1 MTRRLIPLRLF
12 QRCCAGSGRKIA
24 VEAVLRTVSW
34 RESANGLCQGTTS
47 QLAEKIRRGRAGAC
61 PGLKAGED
69 FKGLNRLDRGHALT
83 QNAHSLRC
91 GLEECRELRWFRS
104 TSVRFPNS

>member
-12 QRCCAGSGRKIA
+12 QQCCAGSGRKIG

-47 QLAEKIRRGRAGAC
+47 QLAEKISKGRAGAR

-69 FKGLNRLDRGHALT
+69 FKGPIRHDRGYALT
-83 QNAHSLRC
+83 QNTHSLRC
-91 GLEECRELRWFRS
+91 GPQECRQLRWLE
-104 TSVRFPNS
+104 